1 MITGSIIQA
10 YLICKRQAW
19 LLSRQ
24 LVGEQDSDF
33 LAIGRLISQE
43 SYSRDKKE
51 ITINGGKVDIIRL
64 ENGEIKLVEVKKSSR
79 MIKSAKFQ
87 LLYYM
92 WKANVDYGEIRIPKE
107 KKVIEVHMT
116 DDARGE
122 LLNLMNEIEDIINR
136 DKVPKAE
143 RKKYCKTCSFEYFCW
158 S

>member
-1 MITGSIIQA
+1 MITGSLIQA
-10 YLICKRQAW
+10 YFVCKRQAW

-24 LVGEQDSDF
+24 LIGDQDSDF

-43 SYSRDKKE
+43 SYSSDKKE
-51 ITINGGKVDIIRL
+51 ITIDGGKVDIVKL

-92 WKANVDYGEIRIPKE
+92 WKMNVYHGEIRIPKE

-116 DDARGE
+116 DDAREE
-122 LLNLMNEIEDIINR
+122 LLNLINEIEDVLNGN
-136 DKVPKAE
+136 KVPKAE